1 MTRDNLLF
9 AIIGILFGFIIGF
22 LFAANMNQRYNTMA
36 PLDASAPLPADHP
49 PVQGG
54 DNRNPQAMFAE
65 VQAAMKKARE
75 EPNNFDAQVN
85 AARLEYQIQR
95 YDEAI
100 AFLLKANQ
108 LQPDNFEVVAMLG
121 EANLEGGH
129 FDVAEKW
136 YSAALM
142 KKPGD
147 IGLLASLAFLQLQKG
162 DAKKAEDAIAK
173 LEKADP
179 SNTDL
184 PQFRDRLASLK
195 SGSQPK

>member
-1 MTRDNLLF
+1 
-9 AIIGILFGFIIGF
+9 
-22 LFAANMNQRYNTMA
+22 
-36 PLDASAPLPADHP
+36 HP
-49 PVQGG
+49 PLQPGESQ
-54 DNRNPQAMFAE
+54 NPQAIFAQ
-65 VQAAMKKARE
+65 VQASMKKARE

-100 AFLLKANQ
+100 GFLLKANQ
-108 LQPDNFEVVAMLG
+108 LQPENFEVVAMLG

-147 IGLLASLAFLQLQKG
+147 IGLLASLAYLQLQ
-162 DAKKAEDAIAK
+162 
-173 LEKADP
+173 
-179 SNTDL
+179 
-184 PQFRDRLASLK
+184 
-195 SGSQPK
+195 